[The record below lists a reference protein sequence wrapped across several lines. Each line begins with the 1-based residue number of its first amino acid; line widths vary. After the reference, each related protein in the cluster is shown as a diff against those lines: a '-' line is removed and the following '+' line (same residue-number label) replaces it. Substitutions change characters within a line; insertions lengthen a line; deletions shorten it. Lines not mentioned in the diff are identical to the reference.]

1 MRFMLTAD
9 SERIGRANKP
19 VGLSHIP
26 FRSKDPAP
34 LDGAG
39 TYGAGD
45 AEKGEDYDE
54 GYGGSYE

>member
-1 MRFMLTAD
+1 MLTTD
-9 SERIGRANKP
+9 SEKIDRANKP

-26 FRSKDPAP
+26 FRSKGTAP

-45 AEKGEDYDE
+45 AEKGEGYDE